1 MIWVTKIVT
10 IEENILKNYETNEG
24 IIMTNLNEIIDDLR
38 SANTDEI
45 VNVVAREH
53 RTNQQ
58 LLARNVFEIL
68 KHWSDDYEKGNYDAR
83 NEATVRLANEM
94 VSGSEL
100 SQGKIYLPYI

>member
-1 MIWVTKIVT
+1 MT
-10 IEENILKNYETNEG
+10 IFHN
-24 IIMTNLNEIIDDLR
+24 IIDDALSVLR

-45 VNVVAREH
+45 VNVVSAEH

-83 NEATVRLANEM
+83 NEATVKLANEM

>member
-1 MIWVTKIVT
+1 MT
-10 IEENILKNYETNEG
+10 IFHD
-24 IIMTNLNEIIDDLR
+24 IIDDLR
-38 SANTDEI
+38 VANTEHI
-45 VNVVAREH
+45 VTVVSTEH

-58 LLARNVFEIL
+58 LLARNIFAIL

-83 NEATVRLANEM
+83 NEATVKLANEM